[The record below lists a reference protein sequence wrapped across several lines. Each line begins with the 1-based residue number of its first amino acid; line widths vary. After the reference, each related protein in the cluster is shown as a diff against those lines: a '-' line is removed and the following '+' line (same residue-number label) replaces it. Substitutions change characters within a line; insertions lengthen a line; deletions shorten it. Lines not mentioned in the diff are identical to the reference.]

1 MQEVRLPRYES
12 GLKLK
17 LQIIVRLAG
26 TKLPVNLGD
35 PVSTLK
41 EQRVVL
47 EIKEPFRRVSF
58 RALSYDYH
66 FLAQVTSTY
75 GWNGVG

>member
-1 MQEVRLPRYES
+1 MFVEGEKFVFD
-12 GLKLK
+12 
-17 LQIIVRLAG
+17 G

-47 EIKEPFRRVSF
+47 EIKEPFRRVSLF
-58 RALSYDYH
+58 YLDF
-66 FLAQVTSTY
+66 FLIFEI
-75 GWNGVG
+75 